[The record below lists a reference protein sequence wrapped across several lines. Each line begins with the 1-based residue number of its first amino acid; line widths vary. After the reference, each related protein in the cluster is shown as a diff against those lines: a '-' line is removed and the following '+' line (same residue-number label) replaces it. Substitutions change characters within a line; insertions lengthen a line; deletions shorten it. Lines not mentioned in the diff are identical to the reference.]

1 MAKIHV
7 IIPAAGSGSR
17 MQQQIPKQFI
27 SIGDK
32 TLLEYVESIFSHSLA
47 INSISIAVSNS
58 EKSID
63 NISHKFSKKT
73 KIFFSGGDSRCET
86 VLNTLNH
93 IQCSSSDWILVHD
106 AARIGLTE
114 LNLREFIDYL
124 ATEKVGGVM
133 AIPAS
138 DTVKRVNKNNE
149 IINTEDREELWL
161 AQTPQMFRYAILKK
175 ALMEFKGNSTDESQ
189 AVEALGLKPKVFKGN
204 PLNFKVTFAEDLI
217 RAEKSLE
224 ILGKK

>member
-1 MAKIHV
+1 M
-7 IIPAAGSGSR
+7 
-17 MQQQIPKQFI
+17 
-27 SIGDK
+27 
-32 TLLEYVESIFSHSLA
+32 
-47 INSISIAVSNS
+47 
-58 EKSID
+58 
-63 NISHKFSKKT
+63 
-73 KIFFSGGDSRCET
+73 
-86 VLNTLNH
+86 
-93 IQCSSSDWILVHD
+93 
-106 AARIGLTE
+106 
-114 LNLREFIDYL
+114 